1 MWFEECRLP
10 YLNGDMP
17 AFIVMEKT
25 VPWKVLSV
33 WFDVSTILLGSIHPW
48 NNCSEIF
55 IYFLIPPQL
64 QFHVIKKAYLKVY
77 VIDQL
82 HQLM

>member
-55 IYFLIPPQL
+55 IIFFYSTSTAISRD
-64 QFHVIKKAYLKVY
+64 KKSLLKSLCY
-77 VIDQL
+77 
-82 HQLM
+82 